1 MQKVFVTGAAGF
13 IGSTLV
19 DRLLAEGVTV
29 TGWDNFSTG
38 QERFL
43 AGALQHRAFRLVRGD
58 NLDLPALTAA
68 MKGADFVFHLAANA
82 DIKDGWNHPR
92 KDLEQNTIAT
102 FNVLE
107 AMRTNGVRRIAFS
120 STGSVYGEALV
131 TPDRPTPETDAFPV
145 QTSLYA
151 ASKTAGEGLI
161 SSYAEGGQID
171 EAYLF
176 RFVSILGERYTH
188 GHVYDFYQQL
198 VAHPDHLRVLGD
210 GKQRKS
216 YLYVQDCIEA
226 LLHVTR
232 GHKARD
238 AKHHTQVYNL
248 GTPEY
253 VEVNQSIGY
262 ICAALG
268 LKPRLEYTGGDR
280 GWIGD
285 NPFIFLDTKKI
296 SATGWKPK
304 LTIEQGIIK
313 TLRWLEANRWVYE
326 ARTAHPA
333 SPR

>member
-1 MQKVFVTGAAGF
+1 MQHVFVTGAAGF
-13 IGSTLV
+13 IGSNLV
-19 DRLLAEGVTV
+19 DRLLAEGRTV
-29 TGWDNFSTG
+29 TGWDNLATG
-38 QERFL
+38 QLRFL
-43 AGALQHRAFRLVRGD
+43 DGTAKKPRFRLVRGD

-82 DIKDGWNHPR
+82 DIKDGWAHPK

-107 AMRTNGVRRIAFS
+107 AMRANGVRRIAFS

-131 TPDRPTPETDAFPV
+131 TPDRPTPETDAFPI

-151 ASKTAGEGLI
+151 ASKSAGEGLL
-161 SSYAEGGQID
+161 SSYGEGGQLD
-171 EAYLF
+171 EAYIF

-188 GHVYDFYQQL
+188 GHVFDFYQQL
-198 VAHPDHLRVLGD
+198 LAHPDRLRVLGD

-216 YLYVQDCIEA
+216 YLYVQDCLDA
-226 LLHVTR
+226 MLHVIGRATA
-232 GHKARD
+232 KA
-238 AKHHTQVYNL
+238 AKHHTQIYNL

-262 ICAALG
+262 LCAALG
-268 LKPRLEYTGGDR
+268 VKPKFEYTGGDR

-304 LTIEQGIIK
+304 LTIEQGIIR

-326 ARTAHPA
+326 ARD
-333 SPR
+333 SGPR